1 MKVQQT
7 YSSVDEILKFKELFD
22 MGVITE
28 EEFNI
33 KKKQILGI

>member
-1 MKVQQT
+1 
-7 YSSVDEILKFKELFD
+7 